1 MGHNPPRPARTDRDL
16 SWISTESTLG
26 MFVDLFIYLFI
37 LLIRLSIK
45 THCKIDPGTDAQG
58 RAWGGEG
65 LLEKGSIAGGSTAIS
80 R

>member
-1 MGHNPPRPARTDRDL
+1 
-16 SWISTESTLG
+16 

>member
-58 RAWGGEG
+58 RAWGGRDCWR
-65 LLEKGSIAGGSTAIS
+65 KGRLQGAL
-80 R
+80 RQ